1 MLAGD
6 SLKSELVSVCMH
18 AQLCQTLYDP
28 MDCSPPGSSVHGIF
42 QARILDRLPC
52 THLGDLPDPGI
63 KPASPASPELAGR
76 FFTA

>member
-1 MLAGD
+1 MDGTSPYEKMRASPMLAGD

-42 QARILDRLPC
+42 QARILERVAMPPSR
-52 THLGDLPDPGI
+52 G
-63 KPASPASPELAGR
+63 SS
-76 FFTA
+76 